1 MTSRQPP
8 AVSLQPSARRAGP
21 AAPSI
26 GDRLVASLWW
36 WALVGGA
43 VLCLSAWLATR
54 HELDELLDDSLMAAA
69 HGMWEPLSLATA
81 GAPSPVPKVAVA
93 RSPAQAGG
101 PRAANPEQPGD
112 VSRFVWQLV
121 HYGVAA
127 QLQAASAGGPTAVFH
142 TTPTAGLS
150 DVSGWRVAGVATAQP
165 GQMLYVA
172 QARQE
177 RAEAQAELVL
187 AVALATLPLAAL
199 ALWWM
204 REHIRSELLP
214 LQRLSQRLTGFD
226 PALPAG
232 AVQLGAAER
241 AELQPVQAAIDQL
254 TTRLAHRMLQERA
267 FSEHAAHALRTPL
280 AGIDAQLAVA
290 LVQAPPE
297 LQARL
302 QRVRGASQRLQRVVA
317 ALLTLFRSGAE
328 LHRVDIDLADLAA
341 RLPVHGLTVS
351 VSGPALLRGD
361 ADLVSAAL
369 LNLLDNALR
378 HGARHVVLTAPQPQ
392 RLRVQDDGPGVSDT
406 RRLQLQ
412 RALQLQA
419 AVQTAAVQLSATGG
433 AATGDGGLDR
443 DADAGMNDEARAVD
457 EAAFAD
463 RPADDGA
470 LGLGLTLAAFVARA
484 HGGQVHLPA
493 TAAGFVV
500 ELWLTGD
507 AAPQPGA

>member
-1 MTSRQPP
+1 MTERQPP
-8 AVSLQPSARRAGP
+8 AAGTRPFVRAAGP

-26 GDRLVASLWW
+26 GDRLVVSLWW
-36 WALVGGA
+36 WALIGGA
-43 VLCLSAWLATR
+43 VLCLAAWMATR

-81 GAPSPVPKVAVA
+81 SAPGLVSGAAAARGPARTGVPAT
-93 RSPAQAGG
+93 PADA
-101 PRAANPEQPGD
+101 EQPGD

-121 HYGVAA
+121 HYGAAA

-150 DVSGWRVAGVATAQP
+150 VVQGWRVAGVATAQP

-214 LQRLSQRLTGFD
+214 LQRLSHRLTGFD

-232 AVQLGAAER
+232 AVQLGVAER
-241 AELQPVQAAIDQL
+241 SELQPVHAALDQL
-254 TTRLAHRMLQERA
+254 TTRLAQRMLQERA
-267 FSEHAAHALRTPL
+267 FSAHAAHALRTPL

-328 LHRVDIDLADLAA
+328 LQRGDINLAELAA
-341 RLPVHGLTVS
+341 RLPVHGLAVS
-351 VSGPALLRGD
+351 VSGPAQLRGD
-361 ADLVSAAL
+361 ADLVAAAL

-378 HGARHVVLTAPQPQ
+378 HGAHQVVLSAPQPH
-392 RLRVQDDGPGVSDT
+392 RLRVQDDGPGVSEG

-412 RALQLQA
+412 AALQA
-419 AVQTAAVQLSATGG
+419 AAVQLPVRSAAESGHG
-433 AATGDGGLDR
+433 APDGSLVVD
-443 DADAGMNDEARAVD
+443 DAARAD
-457 EAAFAD
+457 GQARFAD
-463 RPADDGA
+463 RSGGDAA
-470 LGLGLTLAAFVARA
+470 LGLGLTLAVFVARA

-493 TAAGFVV
+493 TPAGFAI
-500 ELWLTGD
+500 ELWLHDHATSE
-507 AAPQPGA
+507 PGA